1 MRAWKWNF
9 KYSIYFIGA
18 VFTPSETRFMV
29 PWDDSELDA
38 KEGNDRLRWNL
49 VFNILLL
56 TVIPLPIWLPFAS
69 MELAVNILPIIQML
83 LMSCWLLVTFSAW
96 VTYIKLL
103 RARNKVFQP
112 RKTYEHLVV
121 ISTYKEPLSLLIST
135 IESIELQES
144 CRENVNLTLSFE
156 DQGYKPM
163 NFSKLILIFIHSYF
177 QKYIARNNSILILL
191 LDQKQI
197 LSIHEFNLYPF

>member
-1 MRAWKWNF
+1 
-9 KYSIYFIGA
+9 
-18 VFTPSETRFMV
+18 MV

-56 TVIPLPIWLPFAS
+56 TVIPLPIWLPFVN
-69 MELAVNILPIIQML
+69 MELAVNILPILQML
-83 LMSCWLLVTFSAW
+83 LMSCWLVVTFSAW
-96 VTYIKLL
+96 ITYIKLL
-103 RARNKVFQP
+103 RTRNKVFQP
-112 RKTYEHLVV
+112 RESYEHLVV

-156 DQGYKPM
+156 EQGYKPM
-163 NFSKLILIFIHSYF
+163 NFFIFKPMNLFIFIHFYF

-191 LDQKQI
+191 LDQKPT

>member
-1 MRAWKWNF
+1 MTSSDLQIKISNEIHS
-9 KYSIYFIGA
+9 KYSLYFIGA
-18 VFTPSETRFMV
+18 VFTPSETKVMV
-29 PWDDSELDA
+29 PWDDSGLDA

-69 MELAVNILPIIQML
+69 MELAVNILPILQML
-83 LMSCWLLVTFSAW
+83 LMSCWLVVTFSAW

-121 ISTYKEPLSLLIST
+121 ISTYKEPTSLLIST

-156 DQGYKPM
+156 EQGYKSM
-163 NFSKLILIFIHSYF
+163 SFSVLIFRIH
-177 QKYIARNNSILILL
+177 
-191 LDQKQI
+191 
-197 LSIHEFNLYPF
+197 H